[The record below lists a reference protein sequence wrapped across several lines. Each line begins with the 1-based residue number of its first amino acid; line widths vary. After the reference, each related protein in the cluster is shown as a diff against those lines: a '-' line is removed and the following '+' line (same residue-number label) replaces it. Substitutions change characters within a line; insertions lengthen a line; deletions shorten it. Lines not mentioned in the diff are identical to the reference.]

1 MCHQS
6 FGKTFHY
13 MTNEHILDSTNA
25 LVTYRMVLKD
35 GHHSIA
41 RGRQILYTKGF
52 LAVELCVYL
61 F

>member
-1 MCHQS
+1 
-6 FGKTFHY
+6 